1 MGASIIGTGHYVPE
15 KTLTNQ
21 DLEKM
26 VDTSDEW
33 IITRTGIRD
42 RRIAKRTESTSDLA
56 TKAALNALDSAGVK
70 PEELDCIIVATATPD
85 MMFPSVACLVQ
96 EKLEAINAAAFDIEA
111 ACTGFIYA
119 LTMAQQ
125 FLLTRYYSKV
135 LVIGAETLSKITDYK
150 DRNTCVLFGDGAG
163 AVVLELGEEGSG
175 ILSSE
180 LGADGKGAKL
190 LKLPAGG
197 SLHPASGETVN
208 NRMHYIKMDGNEVFK
223 FAARKMSSSAKNVIE
238 KAGLDVKDIDFLI
251 PHQANIRIIASAAKR
266 LDIEEEKVYVNL
278 DRYGNM
284 SAASIPVALD
294 EAVKKGL
301 IGRGDNIVLVGFGG
315 GLTWG
320 AILIRW

>member
-33 IITRTGIRD
+33 IITRTGIRE

-96 EKLEAINAAAFDIEA
+96 EKIEAVNAAAFDIEA